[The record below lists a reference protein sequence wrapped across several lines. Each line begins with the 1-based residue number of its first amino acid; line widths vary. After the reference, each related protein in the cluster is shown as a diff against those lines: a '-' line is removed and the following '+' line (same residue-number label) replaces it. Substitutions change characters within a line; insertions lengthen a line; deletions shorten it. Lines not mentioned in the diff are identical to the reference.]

1 MAPVLPLLGLTA
13 SVAVALLLAIAGIDK
28 LRYRALLPGVI
39 ANYRLLPEVLVA
51 PAAALL
57 PVVELLVAVGLLAG
71 IAPPPPLA
79 AVILLAPLAAIAL
92 LLVFAG
98 AMAINI
104 GRGRRHIDCGCGHA
118 GLRQSLGW
126 GQVLRNV
133 ALAAALLPALLP
145 GRAALGMADAAMAMA
160 AGVAL
165 YLLLLMASALGA
177 LAASA
182 PGRS

>member
-28 LRYRALLPGVI
+28 LRHRALLPGVI

-57 PVVELLVAVGLLAG
+57 PVVELLVAAGLLAG
-71 IAPPPPLA
+71 LAP
-79 AVILLAPLAAIAL
+79 LAPLAAIVL

-133 ALAAALLPALLP
+133 ALAAALLPALAP
-145 GRAALGMADAAMAMA
+145 GRAALAMADAAMAMA

-165 YLLLLMASALGA
+165 CLLLLMASALAA